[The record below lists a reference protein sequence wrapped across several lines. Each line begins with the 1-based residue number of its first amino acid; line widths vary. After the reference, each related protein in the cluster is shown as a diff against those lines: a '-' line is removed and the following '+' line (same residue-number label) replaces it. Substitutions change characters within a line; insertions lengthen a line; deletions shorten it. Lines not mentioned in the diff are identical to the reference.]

1 VNEPAARVQ
10 INARTSAGARYL
22 GTIEARG
29 DPGYAATSVM
39 HGETALW
46 LARDPDRLPDQ
57 AGVLTPATAMGTALA
72 GRLRSAGHTPAT
84 QQIAQ

>member
-1 VNEPAARVQ
+1 V
-10 INARTSAGARYL
+10 I
-22 GTIEARG
+22 
-29 DPGYAATSVM
+29 

-57 AGVLTPATAMGTALA
+57 VGLLTQPTVPGTALA
-72 GRLRSAGHTPAT
+72 GRLRSAGHTPAG